1 MEKEKV
7 EKIEKLQEKLDRLEI
22 ENEDLQK
29 RLRVEQD
36 KKDDVVELLQRQIQ
50 GLWSDK
56 LVNFWLGLYLDV
68 HWQHVIRILQFPLV
82 RLLESL
88 WKYTDTSK

>member
-56 LVNFWLGLYLDV
+56 LVNFWLDSFLD
-68 HWQHVIRILQFPLV
+68 
-82 RLLESL
+82 SL
-88 WKYTDTSK
+88 S

>member
-50 GLWSDK
+50 GLWSDR
-56 LVNFWLGLYLDV
+56 LDNFWLGLYLDV

-82 RLLESL
+82 RLL
-88 WKYTDTSK
+88 

>member
-7 EKIEKLQEKLDRLEI
+7 EKIEKLQEKLDWLEI

-36 KKDDVVELLQRQIQ
+36 KKDDVVELLQCQIR
-50 GLWSDK
+50 GLWT
-56 LVNFWLGLYLDV
+56 
-68 HWQHVIRILQFPLV
+68 H
-82 RLLESL
+82 
-88 WKYTDTSK
+88 

>member
-50 GLWSDK
+50 GL
-56 LVNFWLGLYLDV
+56 
-68 HWQHVIRILQFPLV
+68 
-82 RLLESL
+82 
-88 WKYTDTSK
+88 

>member
-50 GLWSDK
+50 GL
-56 LVNFWLGLYLDV
+56 G
-68 HWQHVIRILQFPLV
+68 
-82 RLLESL
+82 SL
-88 WKYTDTSK
+88 K

>member
-36 KKDDVVELLQRQIQ
+36 KKDDVVELLQCQIR
-50 GLWSDK
+50 GLWTEFEK
-56 LVNFWLGLYLDV
+56 KFRCKNFGTGAEN
-68 HWQHVIRILQFPLV
+68 F
-82 RLLESL
+82 SL
-88 WKYTDTSK
+88 KEG

>member
-50 GLWSDK
+50 GLWSGK
-56 LVNFWLGLYLDV
+56 FVNCWLDSFLD
-68 HWQHVIRILQFPLV
+68 
-82 RLLESL
+82 SL
-88 WKYTDTSK
+88 S